1 MDNLVDIKNLK
12 KGYGNKVI
20 LNNVDF
26 SIKNG
31 EMVTITGK
39 SGCGKSTFL
48 NMVGLLDKPDSGEYL
63 FAGKSVTKGIGRMER
78 IRGEEIGF
86 IFQSYC
92 LLDNLSVMD
101 NILMPFCYN
110 DTRINTT
117 LKKKIDEYLEKFDLK
132 ELSKHKAK
140 YLSGGEKQRVSVV
153 RALAKEPSLI
163 VADEPTGNLDLENS
177 KIIFDELK
185 KISRMGKAVIVV
197 THNEEI
203 FRNVDKKYCLR
214 NGELKN
220 E

>member
-86 IFQSYC
+86 IFQNY
-92 LLDNLSVMD
+92 NL
-101 NILMPFCYN
+101 I
-110 DTRINTT
+110 
-117 LKKKIDEYLEKFDLK
+117 E
-132 ELSKHKAK
+132 
-140 YLSGGEKQRVSVV
+140 
-153 RALAKEPSLI
+153 SL
-163 VADEPTGNLDLENS
+163 T
-177 KIIFDELK
+177 IFQ
-185 KISRMGKAVIVV
+185 
-197 THNEEI
+197 
-203 FRNVDKKYCLR
+203 
-214 NGELKN
+214 
-220 E
+220 